1 MTKKIY
7 KATKHFKVVA
17 LVILVLIPFFTKPR
31 WCVDKWGGKTGTK
44 NMEMYNTCGY
54 NPNFAADAL
63 EQGLEDY
70 LLVGYPNS
78 GSPKFEPD
86 T

>member
-1 MTKKIY
+1 
-7 KATKHFKVVA
+7 
-17 LVILVLIPFFTKPR
+17 
-31 WCVDKWGGKTGTK
+31 
-44 NMEMYNTCGY
+44 MEMYNTCGY